1 MKNLQTDWQN
11 SKWKNKRKSLKEV
24 SLRLFYGVFCKEKSK
39 VINLALKVSHPGL
52 EPGTPGLKVQCS
64 TD

>member
-1 MKNLQTDWQN
+1 MFW
-11 SKWKNKRKSLKEV
+11 
-24 SLRLFYGVFCKEKSK
+24 GKEKSK